1 MTICIIG
8 AGLTSLSLA
17 QNLVNKKINVHIYD
31 VNENKDLLSNRT
43 IGISQNNFEFFKKE
57 ILDIKKINFWKI
69 KKIEIFSEK
78 LGNQKVL
85 NFTKNDKGLFFMVKN
100 DELKQSLSI
109 SLSKNKLFNKKIIRN
124 ENCYKKLLSENK
136 YDLIINC
143 DSKNLIGRKYFSKTI
158 DKTYNN
164 FAYINTLQHKKL
176 DNSTAVQVFT
186 KYGPIAYLPISAKQ
200 TSVVYSLDFN
210 KDKFNEDQIIDLIK
224 KHNPK
229 YLINNMSKFENF
241 ELKSSNLRNYYYKNI
256 GAFGDC
262 LHKIH
267 PLAGQGFN
275 MTVRDIRAISS
286 IIEDKINLGLQ
297 IDSLVLKE
305 FEKKTKN
312 INFIFSNSIDFLFEI
327 FNFNK
332 KIKNTTFDK
341 TLKYFGNKELIKD
354 TLVKLADRGLKI

>member
-8 AGLTSLSLA
+8 GGLTSLSLA

-31 VNENKDLLSNRT
+31 VDKNKDLSSNRT
-43 IGISQNNFEFFKKE
+43 IGISQNNLQFFKKE
-57 ILDIKKINFWKI
+57 ILDIKKSNFWKI
-69 KKIEIFSEK
+69 KKIKIFSEK
-78 LGNQKVL
+78 LNNQEIL
-85 NFTKNDKGLFFMVKN
+85 NFTKKQNGLFFMVKN
-100 DELKQSLSI
+100 DELYKSLNI
-109 SLSKNKLFNKKIIRN
+109 SLLKSKFFKKKLIRN
-124 ENCYKKLLSENK
+124 DNCYKKLLNENK

-143 DSKNLIGRKYFSKTI
+143 DSKNFIAKKYFSKTI
-158 DKTYNN
+158 EKKYNN
-164 FAYINTLQHKKL
+164 FAYTTTLLHKKL

-210 KDKFNEDQIIDLIK
+210 KDKFNEKKIADLIK

-229 YLINNMSKFENF
+229 YLINKMSKFENF
-241 ELKSSNLRNYYYKNI
+241 ELKSSNLRNYYQNNV

-275 MTVRDIRAISS
+275 MTIRDIRAISL
-286 IIEDKINLGLQ
+286 IIQDKINLGLQ
-297 IDSLVLKE
+297 IDSLVFKE
-305 FEKKTKN
+305 FEQKTKN
-312 INFIFSNSIDFLFEI
+312 ANFVFSNGVDFLFEF

-332 KIKNTTFDK
+332 KIENTIFDK
-341 TLKYFGNKELIKD
+341 ILKYFGDRETIKDILIKY
-354 TLVKLADRGLKI
+354 ADNGLKI